1 VSKRGGLTSTL
12 REYMTP
18 ERMGELVAKLYD
30 RAARLGDMR
39 AAMEIFNRLEGPV
52 ASRPLEIP
60 GGMEVQAVIGVVLR
74 TLEQDPEARGKVA
87 AALQKEAKKLE
98 VKDGAG

>member
-1 VSKRGGLTSTL
+1 MSVKKPGLTTAL

-18 ERMGELVAKLYD
+18 ERQQELVAKLYD

-52 ASRPLEIP
+52 ASKPLEIP

-74 TLEQDPEARGKVA
+74 TLEDIPEARLKVS

-98 VKDGAG
+98 LPS